1 MGIKMKRKIKLS
13 WFLIL
18 VAFQLST
25 VNAQTVGKIYAKH
38 EPDPEIE
45 NPAVLSI
52 NKELPH
58 STFMTYSDR
67 AAAMK
72 DIKEESQWFIGL
84 NGKWKFNFVQGKTNR
99 LQDFYKTDL
108 DLSKWADIDVPSNME
123 MKGYGIPIYTNLEY
137 EWAPGY
143 TQQIPTVD
151 MENNSFGYY
160 RKDFTIPESWKGR
173 QIFVH
178 FGAVKSAGY
187 IWVNGKKV
195 GLTKDSKTPAEFD
208 LTPYVQI
215 GKNTIAV
222 EVIRWT
228 DGSYLECQ
236 DFWRMSGL
244 SREVYLY
251 SQPKV
256 RIRDYFAKALL
267 DDKYK
272 DGVFS
277 IELEIK
283 NHTSKKS
290 NSTIEFEILDDAGK
304 KVAGGKTQILV
315 EGEGKTSE
323 AKLEAVVKDVKQWS
337 AETPNLYSL
346 LISIK
351 DEKGNV
357 TEFTSSKIGF
367 RTVEIK
373 NGLLLVNGKR
383 VLFKGVNMHEFSPVN
398 GQVITEE
405 LMMKDIEQMKKLNVN
420 AMRTCHYPQP
430 EQWYKLCDKYGL
442 YLIGEAN
449 IESHAMGYNLQKGGT
464 LGNNPEWLDAHMFR
478 MKNSVERDKNHAS
491 IIVWSLGNE
500 AGNGYNFYNTYL
512 WTKKRDNT
520 RPVQYERAGLEWNT
534 DIYCPMYARIPWMEE
549 YAQKYHDRPLIQC
562 EYSHAMGNSEGNLKD
577 YWDLIEKYPNL
588 QGGYIWDWVDQG
600 LLKKD
605 EKGNSYWAFGGDFG
619 PKGTPSDGNFLING
633 VVFPDRSFKPHSF
646 EVKKVYQNI
655 GFAPA
660 NIAEGKFEIINKF
673 RFTNLDKYVFDWDIE
688 ANGQKIKS
696 GILGQ
701 ISVEPEQKKQISI
714 DLSDIKPKA
723 GVEYFINFHSKVNTP
738 DPFLPLGWELASEQF
753 KLPVY
758 EEKIPYSLPQVE
770 KIDLK
775 EDTAINL
782 STKDFSLSIDKKS
795 GVITS
800 YKFKNN
806 EMIKDGKGPR
816 PNFWR
821 APSDND
827 YGWKMP
833 IKCGE
838 WKNASEVDLKAEKAV
853 AKTNEDGSVTVEVE
867 YEFPNVKATWK
878 TNYTVFGNGI
888 IKVNN
893 KLVTADSTM
902 PVIPRIG
909 MKMQLPAQYENLEYF
924 GRGPVENYIDRKY
937 CANVGQYLSKVKD
950 QYTPYVRPQEN
961 SHKTDTRWLTLYD
974 NNKSGLAIVADSLFE
989 FSALNNPVEDFD
1001 AGIDKDLNFKHIND
1015 ITPKNLVE
1023 LNIDYKM
1030 MGLGGDDSWGATPH
1044 QQYTIYP
1051 SAKYFE
1057 YGYALVPFDKAKE
1070 DDLSNIT
1077 SRSYEN
1083 LNKLVIKKKLP
1094 TD

>member
-1 MGIKMKRKIKLS
+1 MKRKIRLG

-18 VAFQLST
+18 VAFQLSE
-25 VNAQTVGKIYAKH
+25 VNAQTIGKVYAKH

-58 STFMTYSDR
+58 ATFMAYSDL
-67 AAAMK
+67 AAAVK

-84 NGKWKFNFVQGKTNR
+84 NGKWKFNFVQGITNR
-99 LQDFYKTDL
+99 IQDFYKTDL
-108 DLSKWADIDVPSNME
+108 DLNKWVDIEVPSNME
-123 MKGYGIPIYTNLEY
+123 MKGYGIPIYKNLEY

-160 RKDFTIPESWKGR
+160 RKEFTLPESWKGR
-173 QIFVH
+173 EIFIH
-178 FGAVKSAGY
+178 FGAIKSAGY
-187 IWVNGKKV
+187 VWVNGKKV

-208 LTPYVQI
+208 LTPYVQT
-215 GKNTIAV
+215 GNNTIAV
-222 EVIRWT
+222 EVIRWN

-236 DFWRMSGL
+236 DFWRMSGIT
-244 SREVYLY
+244 REVYLY

-256 RIRDYFAKALL
+256 RIRDFFAKALL

-277 IELEIK
+277 LELEMK
-283 NHTSKKS
+283 NHTSEKS
-290 NSTIEFEILDDAGK
+290 NSIIEFEILDEAGK
-304 KVAGGKTQILV
+304 KVAEGKAPVTID
-315 EGEGKTSE
+315 GNGKTSE
-323 AKLEAVVKDVKQWS
+323 TKLEAVIKNVKQWT
-337 AETPNLYSL
+337 AETPNLYTL
-346 LISIK
+346 LITAK
-351 DEKGNV
+351 DEKGNA
-357 TEFTSSKIGF
+357 TEFTSLKIGF

-373 NGLLLVNGKR
+373 DGLLLVNGKR
-383 VLFKGVNMHEFSPVN
+383 VLFKGVNMHEFSPIN

-442 YLIGEAN
+442 YLIDEAN
-449 IESHAMGYNLQKGGT
+449 VESHAMGYNIQKGGT

-478 MKNSVERDKNHAS
+478 TKNAVERDKNHAS
-491 IIVWSLGNE
+491 VIIWSLGNE

-534 DIYCPMYARIPWMEE
+534 DIFCPMYYRINDMEK

-562 EYSHAMGNSEGNLKD
+562 EYEHAMGNSEGNLKD

-588 QGGYIWDWVDQG
+588 QGGFIWDWVDQG
-600 LLKKD
+600 ILKKD
-605 EKGNSYWAFGGDFG
+605 DKGNSYWAFGGDFG

-633 VVFPDRSFKPHSF
+633 VVLPDRSFKPHSF

-655 GFAPA
+655 GFTAVDL
-660 NIAEGKFEIINKF
+660 AEGKYEIFNKF
-673 RFTNLDKYVFDWDIE
+673 RFTNLDKYSFDWEIE
-688 ANGQKIKS
+688 ANGKKIKS
-696 GILGQ
+696 GKLEQ
-701 ISVEPEQKKQISI
+701 ISLEPEQKKIITI
-714 DLSDIKPKA
+714 DVSDIKPKA
-723 GVEYFINFHSKVNTP
+723 GVEYFINFHAKVNTK
-738 DPFLPLGWELASEQF
+738 DPFLPIGWEIASEQI
-753 KLPVY
+753 KLPIDK
-758 EEKIPYSLPQVE
+758 EKIPYDFDSAGKVN
-770 KIDLK
+770 LK
-775 EDTAINL
+775 EDESINL
-782 STKDFSLSIDKKS
+782 SAKNFSLTIDKKS
-795 GVITS
+795 GIITS
-800 YKFKNN
+800 YKYKDS
-806 EMIKDGKGPR
+806 ELIKDGMGPR

-827 YGWKMP
+827 YGWKMAK
-833 IKCGE
+833 KCGE
-838 WKNASEVDLKAEKAV
+838 WKDASEMELKAEKAS
-853 AKTNEDGSVTVEVE
+853 AKTNDDGSVTVEVE
-867 YEFPNVKATWK
+867 YQYPKVKATWK
-878 TNYTVFGNGI
+878 THYTVFGNGI

-893 KLVTADSTM
+893 QLVASDTTM

-909 MKMQLPAQYENLEYF
+909 MKMQLPVQYENLEYY

-937 CANVGQYLSKVKD
+937 CANVGRYLSKVKD

-961 SHKTDTRWLTLYD
+961 GHKTDARWLTLYN
-974 NNKSGLAIVADSLFE
+974 NNKCGLMIAADSLLE
-989 FSALNNPVEDFD
+989 FTALNNPIEDFD

-1044 QQYTIYP
+1044 KQYTIYP
-1051 SAKYFE
+1051 SAKIFE
-1057 YGYALVPFDKAKE
+1057 YGFTIVPFEKADE
-1070 DDLSNIT
+1070 DDIAKMAAP
-1077 SRSYEN
+1077 SY
-1083 LNKLVIKKKLP
+1083 NKNNPVIKKQLP
-1094 TD
+1094 KD